1 MGILYD
7 TQTFSY
13 PSILTHNLLDIDPS
27 TPFQLHL
34 LELLNPISLLV
45 FLSLY
50 NAPIF
55 PRLIEIHHTT
65 AQSFPLH
72 SLSFSY
78 NPDIYIQYKSYTL
91 SSHPLI
97 HFSSH
102 LFDLPYFYLYFYS
115 YLHSSIVISS
125 LSKNFSVSLSLFFSL
140 SLSLLLSL

>member
-1 MGILYD
+1 MGIPYD
-7 TQTFSY
+7 MPTFSY
-13 PSILTHNLLDIDPS
+13 PLFLTHNLLNFDPS

-34 LELLNPISLLV
+34 LELLNPISLLA

-65 AQSFPLH
+65 AQLFPLH

-78 NPDIYIQYKSYTL
+78 NPDIYMQYKSYTL

-102 LFDLPYFYLYFYS
+102 LLDLPYFYLYFYS

-125 LSKNFSVSLSLFFSL
+125 LLKNFSVSISISYNI
-140 SLSLLLSL
+140 S

>member
-1 MGILYD
+1 MGIPYD
-7 TQTFSY
+7 ILTFSY
-13 PSILTHNLLDIDPS
+13 PLILTHSLLNIDPS

-34 LELLNPISLLV
+34 LELLNPISLLA

-78 NPDIYIQYKSYTL
+78 NPDIYIQYNSYTL
-91 SSHPLI
+91 SSHPSI

-102 LFDLPYFYLYFYS
+102 LLDLPYFYLYFYS
-115 YLHSSIVISS
+115 YLHSSIVISY
-125 LSKNFSVSLSLFFSL
+125 LSKNFSVSLTL
-140 SLSLLLSL
+140 SYNIS